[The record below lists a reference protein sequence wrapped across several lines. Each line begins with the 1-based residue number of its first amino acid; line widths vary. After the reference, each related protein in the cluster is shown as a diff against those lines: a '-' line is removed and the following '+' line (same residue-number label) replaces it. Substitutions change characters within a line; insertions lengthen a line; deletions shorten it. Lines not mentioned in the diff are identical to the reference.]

1 MLVHKRAVRAV
12 QKIAAT
18 SRTHEHIRR
27 SPYRINTGEAAG
39 SREEVHR
46 NAARAAAEV
55 LYLDKVLLGSFVRSH
70 ELHAPPVGV
79 R

>member
-46 NAARAAAEV
+46 NAAAAEV